1 MSESTTTI
9 DESRVEAFVYRII
22 DEIAA
27 AMNVPLSVIGFR
39 LGLYKAMADGEP
51 VTSAE
56 LAERTG
62 TDERYVREW
71 LAGQGAGGYV
81 EYEPETETYRLP
93 AEHAAV
99 LADED
104 SPVYQGGM
112 FQSASAAML
121 AQDHV
126 AERFVTGD
134 GLGWHE
140 HHHDLFDGTASV
152 FGIAYKTLLVQEWIP
167 ALEGVEAKLGR
178 GALVADVGCGHGIST
193 ILMAEAYP
201 QSTFVGFDYH
211 EASIEKARHLAA
223 MAGVEDRV
231 RFELATATDFPGW
244 GYDLVACF
252 DALHDMG
259 DPAAASRHIW
269 SALAEN
275 GTWMVVEPA
284 AGDSPEENFNP
295 LGRIR
300 YGFST
305 LVCTPGSLSQPGRAG
320 LGTLAG
326 EQKLSEA
333 IRSGGFRQVR
343 RAAETPFNMVLEARP

>member
-1 MSESTTTI
+1 VII
-9 DESRVEAFVYRII
+9 DESRVEAFVLQVV

-51 VTSAE
+51 VAAAE

-62 TDERYVREW
+62 THERYVREW
-71 LAGQGAGGYV
+71 LAGQAAGGYV
-81 EYEPETETYRLP
+81 EYDPQTETYRLP

-112 FQSASAAML
+112 FQSASAAIL

-140 HHHDLFDGTASV
+140 HHHDLFDGTAAV
-152 FGIAYKTLLVQEWIP
+152 FGIAYRTQLVQEWIP
-167 ALEGVEAKLGR
+167 ALEGVEAKLQK

-211 EASIEKARHLAA
+211 EQSIEKARHHAA

-231 RFELATATDFPGW
+231 RFEVATATDFPGW

-259 DPAAASRHIW
+259 DPAAAARHIW
-269 SALAEN
+269 SSLSED
-275 GTWMVVEPA
+275 GTWMIVEPS
-284 AGDSPEENFNP
+284 AGDSPEENFHP

-326 EQKLSEA
+326 ERRLSEV
-333 IRSGGFRQVR
+333 IRAGGFAQVR
-343 RAAETPFNMVLEARP
+343 RAADTPFNMVLEARA

>member
-1 MSESTTTI
+1 MSTTPII

-22 DEIAA
+22 DEVAA

-51 VTSAE
+51 VTSQE

-62 TDERYVREW
+62 TNERYIREW

-81 EYEPETETYRLP
+81 EYDPEAETYRLP

-112 FQSASAAML
+112 FQSASAAIL

-140 HHHDLFDGTASV
+140 HHHDLFDGTAAV
-152 FGIAYKTLLVQEWIP
+152 FGIAYKTMLVQEWIP
-167 ALEGVEAKLGR
+167 ALEGVEAKLER

-211 EASIEKARHLAA
+211 EPSIEKARHLAA

-231 RFELATATDFPGW
+231 RFEVATATDFPGW

-259 DPAAASRHIW
+259 DPAAAASHIW
-269 SALAEN
+269 SALAED
-275 GTWMVVEPA
+275 GTWMVVEPI

-326 EQKLSEA
+326 EKRLSEV
-333 IRSGGFRQVR
+333 IRAGGFGQVR
-343 RAAETPFNMVLEARP
+343 RAAETPFNMVLEARA

>member
-1 MSESTTTI
+1 MPESTTTI
-9 DESRVEAFVYRII
+9 DESRVEAFVYRVI

-81 EYEPETETYRLP
+81 EYDPETETYRLP
-93 AEHAAV
+93 IEHAAV
-99 LADED
+99 LADEN

-140 HHHDLFDGTASV
+140 HHHDLFDGTAAV

-167 ALEGVEAKLGR
+167 ALEGVEAKLQR

-269 SALAEN
+269 SALAEG
-275 GTWMVVEPA
+275 GTWMIVEPI

-326 EQKLSEA
+326 EKRLSEV
-333 IRSGGFRQVR
+333 IRAGGFAQVR

>member
-1 MSESTTTI
+1 MSVII
-9 DESRVEAFVYRII
+9 DETRVEAFVMRIL
-22 DEIAA
+22 DEVGA
-27 AMNVPLSVIGFR
+27 AMNVPLTVIGDR

-51 VTSAE
+51 VTSEE

-62 TDERYVREW
+62 THERYVREW
-71 LAGQGAGGYV
+71 LAGQAAGGYV
-81 EYEPETETYRLP
+81 EYDPETATYRLP

-99 LADED
+99 LADES
-104 SPVYQGGM
+104 SPVFQGGM
-112 FQSASAAML
+112 FQSASAAIL
-121 AQDHV
+121 AQDRV

-140 HHHDLFDGTASV
+140 HHHDLFEGTAAV
-152 FGIAYKTLLVQEWIP
+152 FGIAYRTQLIQEWIP
-167 ALEGVEAKLGR
+167 ALDGIEAKLRR

-201 QSTFVGFDYH
+201 QSTFAGFDYH
-211 EASIEKARHLAA
+211 VASVEKARHNAA

-231 RFELATATDFPGW
+231 RFEVATATDFPGW

-259 DPAAASRHIW
+259 DPAAAGRHIR
-269 SALAEN
+269 SALAED
-275 GTWMVVEPA
+275 GTWMIVEPSA
-284 AGDSPEENFNP
+284 ADAVEENFHP

-305 LVCTPGSLSQPGRAG
+305 LVCTPGSLSQPGRAA

-326 EQKLSEA
+326 EQRLAEV
-333 IRSGGFRQVR
+333 IRAGGFGQVR
-343 RAAETPFNMVLEARP
+343 RATETPFNMVLEARR